1 MKETDIL
8 IVGAGPAGL
17 SAGIAAAKHG
27 AKVLVIDEN
36 RKLDLVFDTDPASDK
51 GGSSAATKRQ

>member
-1 MKETDIL
+1 
-8 IVGAGPAGL
+8 
-17 SAGIAAAKHG
+17 
-27 AKVLVIDEN
+27 